1 MEGGSGGEG
10 KATEGH
16 GHPGSGNAPANP
28 PSPLSHPTMGRHNL
42 GTCGGQAQLNGRL
55 ARMGDKVRWPQGQPH
70 RQQQAAK
77 MPQQEFGQGT
87 AGTLQ
92 ECQGRVKRLQERPL
106 ARQKWARA
114 AATPQENPQ
123 VAREMQEM
131 REVAQPPESKVSGA
145 AKPPLQAAEPL

>member
-1 MEGGSGGEG
+1 
-10 KATEGH
+10 
-16 GHPGSGNAPANP
+16 
-28 PSPLSHPTMGRHNL
+28 
-42 GTCGGQAQLNGRL
+42 
-55 ARMGDKVRWPQGQPH
+55 MGDKVRWPQGQPH

-77 MPQQEFGQGT
+77 MTQQEFGQGA

-106 ARQKWARA
+106 ARQKWAQA
-114 AATPQENPQ
+114 AVTPQENPQ

-131 REVAQPPESKVSGA
+131 RAVAQPPEAKVSGA